1 MLSMKFFTLL
11 LLKKIARD
19 ILKQKMLFLA
29 LIVLCVLGTGSYLAL
44 TMGYTNLEASYNRI
58 YEQYNFADAEI
69 STHSDIWFNT
79 TEIKTIINEFISNN
93 PEIQAINYRLITGVG
108 YNLTSSLE
116 DNRRF
121 FASGRAIGI
130 DWGQPSEKRINDL
143 IVDDGTYFNPST
155 PTNAVLL
162 EAHFSQKFGIN
173 SGDYL
178 KTQLHNQTYD
188 FFVQGVVFSPE
199 YLVIIPSRHD
209 FLPTSIFGIIYLQL
223 EKLQDYT
230 NLTDLAN
237 NIIIKMTP
245 NTDRST
251 RDNIIDDLFMTLNT
265 HTNGSFAPPI
275 MQEDQVSNLALQ
287 LDLETFKEIALI
299 LPFIVLGVAAI
310 SIYITLSRIIQ
321 DQKRIIGISSCL
333 GYYPNDLLLHYICFS
348 LLIGGMGS
356 LLGIGIGLFASGGV
370 TWIYSYFMRFP
381 QIIEI
386 QIQINHVIIAL
397 IAGLGVSFLSGA
409 IPAWK
414 ASRMIPRE
422 ALQTTATVEKGSHSI
437 LEKFP
442 FFNYAGMRLIIPI
455 RNLFRHRKRTSATI
469 TTIAAAVTI
478 LVISF
483 AFIDSVSA
491 GVDQQFNETTQYD
504 LIVKYEGFK
513 FFDLGVKEDVSY
525 IRNLP
530 GVIAV
535 EPVLQIPSIIETG
548 GKSQEVL
555 ITAWNTSNP
564 IVHNFHWSSPQD
576 TLLPNGSIVICS
588 SLARNLNLHTKSTIS
603 YGFPRIPGVSSAFHA
618 ASMIW
623 ENLSSQYGIEIARYK
638 TLQFIS
644 DLITQNKERLSF
656 YEETEK
662 LRLKTAP
669 INVTG
674 VSKEIWGSIA
684 YTTIQTLTN
693 NMGIDVFKSGL
704 DIDLTPSSQLILKV
718 NQPNNITL
726 LGELQESIIGLDGVR
741 SIEFSYDF
749 HQAVNTLLG
758 TFNAIVG
765 VLLVFACLLAGAAIF
780 TTIYVNFQ
788 ERQREIATML
798 TMGLSDNEF
807 MFIMTVENL
816 IQAIFGIMFGIP
828 AGLWVSSWLL
838 DNILRQ
844 FYFEIIVQ
852 SLTWLV
858 LWIGVIAV
866 VLVSQIPAF
875 YRGIKLDLT
884 FVTKDLSN

>member
-1 MLSMKFFTLL
+1 MLGMKFLTLL
-11 LLKKIARD
+11 WMKKLVRD
-19 ILKQKMLFLA
+19 ILKQKLLFFA
-29 LIVLCVLGTGSYLAL
+29 LIILCVLGTGSYLAL
-44 TMGYTNLEASYNRI
+44 TMGYTNLEASYKRI
-58 YEQYNFADAEI
+58 YKQYNFADAEL
-69 STHSDIWFNT
+69 STHSDIWFNL
-79 TEIKTIINEFISNN
+79 TETKTIINEFISNN
-93 PEIQAINYRLITGVG
+93 PEIQTINYRLITGVG

-143 IVDDGTYFNPST
+143 IIDNGTYFNPST
-155 PTNAVLL
+155 PDNVVLL
-162 EAHFSQKFGIN
+162 EAHFSQKFGIKT
-173 SGDYL
+173 GDHL

-199 YLVIIPSRHD
+199 YLVVIPSRHD
-209 FLPTSIFGIIYLQL
+209 FLPTSIFGIIYLPL
-223 EKLQDYT
+223 ERLQEYT

-245 NTDRST
+245 NTDKSI
-251 RDNIIDDLFMTLNT
+251 RDDIIDELVITLNT

-275 MQEDQVSNLALQ
+275 MQENQVSNLALQ

-299 LPFIVLGVAAI
+299 LPFIVLGVAAV
-310 SIYITLSRIIQ
+310 SIYITLARLIQ

-333 GYYPNDLLLHYICFS
+333 GYLPNDLLLHYICFS
-348 LLIGGMGS
+348 LLIGGFGS
-356 LLGIGIGLFASGGV
+356 LLGIGMGILASGGV

-386 QIQINHVIIAL
+386 QIQINLVSIAL
-397 IAGLGVSFLSGA
+397 IAGMGVSFLSGA

-414 ASRMIPRE
+414 FSRMIPRE
-422 ALQTTATVEKGSHSI
+422 ALQTTATVEKGSRSI

-442 FFNYAGMRLIIPI
+442 LFNYFGMRLIIPI

-469 TTIAAAVTI
+469 TTIAAAVMI
-478 LVISF
+478 LVISL

-491 GVDQQFNETTQYD
+491 GVDQQFNETSQYD

-548 GKSQEVL
+548 DKSQEVL

-564 IVHNFHWSSPQD
+564 TVHNFHWSSPRD

-603 YGFPRIPGVSSAFHA
+603 YGFPRIPGVSSAYQA
-618 ASMIW
+618 ASTIW
-623 ENLSSQYGIEIARYK
+623 ENWSPFGLEKARNE
-638 TLQFIS
+638 TLKFIS

-662 LRLKTAP
+662 LRLKIAP
-669 INVTG
+669 IYVSG

-684 YTTIQTLTN
+684 YTTVQTLTD
-693 NMGIDVFKSGL
+693 NMGIDIFKTGL

-718 NQPNNITL
+718 SHPNNVTL
-726 LGELQESIIGLDGVR
+726 LGELQESIIQLDGVR
-741 SIEFSYDF
+741 SIEFSHDF

-758 TFNAIVG
+758 TFNAVIG
-765 VLLVFACLLAGAAIF
+765 LLLVFACLLAGAAIF

-816 IQAIFGIMFGIP
+816 IQAIFGILFGIP
-828 AGLWVSSWLL
+828 IGLWVSGWLL
-838 DNILRQ
+838 DNILRL
-844 FYFEIIVQ
+844 FYFEIIVH
-852 SLTWLV
+852 SLTWLI
-858 LWIGVIAV
+858 LWMGVIAV
-866 VLVSQIPAF
+866 VLLSQIPAF

-884 FVTKDLSN
+884 IVTKELAY